1 MGVDMDLSNTKLII
15 SEIDGIITD
24 GFSGIGEMDITM
36 FKHFYIKD
44 FEAINM
50 MKRHWDFVF
59 LSSAAAINL
68 SLCRKRNIPFYFAE
82 RNKKEIYT
90 KILQRYGVLADDV
103 LYVGATYSDVPCMKE
118 SGFSAC
124 PEDATV
130 PVKNTADL
138 VMPLMSGTGVLCYIY
153 DFLNDNCLR
162 GL

>member
-1 MGVDMDLSNTKLII
+1 MMELPDIKLII
-15 SEIDGIITD
+15 SEVDGVITD
-24 GFSGIGEMDITM
+24 GFSGVGEMDITM

-50 MKRHWDFVF
+50 IKKNWLFVF
-59 LSSAAAINL
+59 LSSDASISL

-82 RNKKEIYT
+82 RNKKEVYT

-103 LYVGATYSDVPCMKE
+103 LYVGATYSDVPCMKR
-118 SGFSAC
+118 SGFSTC

-138 VMPLMSGTGVLCYIY
+138 VIPLMSGTGVLCYIY
-153 DFLNDNCLR
+153 DFLNNNCFR
-162 GL
+162 TSQ